1 MSRQQITES
10 EYEIMKIL
18 WGADEPLSMGEIYK
32 GLSGMGKSWSKNTAA
47 TLLSRLCEKGVCAYE
62 KRGTHHYYYP
72 VIEKKDYSTDE
83 AKSFISKLFGGSV
96 KNMVA
101 SLYENDELSKKDIEE
116 LKELFG
122 PDKQI

>member
-1 MSRQQITES
+1 
-10 EYEIMKIL
+10 MKK
-18 WGADEPLSMGEIYK
+18 GERIIIIR
-32 GLSGMGKSWSKNTAA
+32 
-47 TLLSRLCEKGVCAYE
+47 LL
-62 KRGTHHYYYP
+62 
-72 VIEKKDYSTDE
+72 KKDYSIDE
-83 AKSFISKLFGGSV
+83 AKSFISKIFGGSV

>member
-18 WGADEPLSMGEIYK
+18 WSAGEPLSMGEIYK
-32 GLSGMGKSWSKNTAA
+32 GLSDMGKSWSKNTAA

-62 KRGTHHYYYP
+62 KRGAHHYYYP
-72 VIEKKDYSTDE
+72 VIEKNDYSIDE

-122 PDKQI
+122 LDKQI